1 MEGLKVNDQNVDR
14 YLSRK
19 FLANNSLSEK
29 HAPLLKQITKTEGKT
44 KSKPQIRTGILTSIQ
59 NKKEN
64 IQQIL
69 QSERPGTKRFTTTVQ
84 KLQKYSFKFDKK
96 EENYHEEYS
105 EENKNSLIKI

>member
-1 MEGLKVNDQNVDR
+1 MTKMLIGTSQGNFWQII
-14 YLSRK
+14 
-19 FLANNSLSEK
+19 LSEK

-69 QSERPGTKRFTTTVQ
+69 QSERPGTKRYTTTVQ

-96 EENYHEEYS
+96 RGELS
-105 EENKNSLIKI
+105 